1 MRMNFYDDIDVNGAV
16 PAIISDTSEQTSYV
30 QLLAIADA
38 IGSQI
43 PRRSLV
49 FCLCENNLESLAAYL
64 GLLRARSVP
73 VLLNSGI
80 HPQLFDKLLR
90 DYRPAYLWL
99 PKALGDAAPAKLS
112 QPLHQH
118 ASYVLL
124 QTGYGSDCTLH
135 EDLALLMT
143 TSGSTGSPMLVRQSY
158 RNLNSNAEA
167 ISQYLGIARED
178 RPITT
183 LPMNYTYGLSIL
195 NSHLLNGCTCLLT
208 SKTLMDKAFWE
219 LLKNHRATTFG
230 GVPYVYEMLRRLRFG
245 RMDLPSLKYL
255 TQAGGRL
262 SPELSREFAQLCQEK
277 GMRYFTMYGQTEA
290 TARMAYLPS
299 EHAVAKAGSIGVA
312 IPGGQFWLE
321 DSAGQTILESDTTGE
336 LVYRGANVAMG
347 YADNCGDLARGDENG
362 GVLRT
367 GDLARRDGDGLYYVV
382 GRKKRFLKLFGNRIN
397 LEELEQLA
405 RESGYDCVCAGEDD
419 HVRIYTTDQ
428 EHHAQIKQ
436 FVVERT
442 GLHPSGFEV
451 IQIAEIPRND
461 AGKIAYAAL
470 R

>member
-1 MRMNFYDDIDVNGAV
+1 MNFYDDIDLYGAA
-16 PAIISDTSEQTSYV
+16 PAIISDTNEQTSYADF
-30 QLLAIADA
+30 LAIADA
-38 IGSQI
+38 IGSRM

-49 FCLCENNLESLAAYL
+49 FCVCENNIESLAAYV

-73 VLLNSGI
+73 VLVNHGI
-80 HPQLFDKLLR
+80 HAELFDKLLR

-99 PKALGDAAPAKLS
+99 PQGRAGADDGTLG
-112 QPLHQH
+112 QPVHRYGG
-118 ASYVLL
+118 YVLL
-124 QTGYGSDCTLH
+124 RTGYDIDYSLH
-135 EDLALLMT
+135 QDLALLMT

-158 RNLNSNAEA
+158 RNLDSNADA
-167 ISQYLGIARED
+167 ISQYLDITQAD

-195 NSHLLNGCTCLLT
+195 NSHLLKGCTILLT
-208 SKTLMDKAFWE
+208 GKTLMDKAFWE
-219 LLKNHRATTFG
+219 LLKTHQATTFG
-230 GVPYVYEMLRRLRFG
+230 GVPYVYEMLRRLRFQ
-245 RMDLPSLKYL
+245 RMSLPSLKYL

-262 SPELSREFAQLCQEK
+262 SAELSREFAELCQEK
-277 GMRYFTMYGQTEA
+277 DVRYVTMYGQTEA

-321 DSAGQTILESDTTGE
+321 DDAGQPIPGSDTTGE
-336 LVYRGANVAMG
+336 LVYRGDNVSMG
-347 YADNCGDLARGDENG
+347 YAAHCGDLAKGDENG

-367 GDLARRDGDGLYYVV
+367 GDLARRDADGHYYVV
-382 GRKKRFLKLFGNRIN
+382 GRKKRFLKLYGNRIN

-405 RESGYDCVCAGEDD
+405 GSTGYPCVCAGEDD
-419 HVRIYTTDQ
+419 HVRIYTTDLQ
-428 EHHAQIKQ
+428 HHAEIKQ

-451 IQIAEIPRND
+451 IHIDQIPRND
-461 AGKIAYAAL
+461 AGKILYSAL